1 MNMNLKNKI
10 KTFCCAGLLVA
21 STTSCTDWL
30 DVKMEDQIMDN
41 MLYSEDSGFKV
52 ALNGVYLDM
61 IGLYGSDLSAG
72 KIDIMAQYYNV
83 TENYNHTYKIYP
95 GYKFDDGEY
104 EYFRDDV
111 WTEAYRL
118 IANLNVLL
126 EHCDED
132 GSALSPALYP
142 IIKGEALALRAMI
155 HLDMLR
161 LFGPVYSDATA
172 SQKCIPYQ
180 LSSSKDIQPLL
191 PASEV
196 LGYVI
201 KDLEEASELL
211 KESDPIITDG
221 VRNSL
226 QNDNGLDNDYLNYRQ
241 LRLNYYA
248 TQALLARAYAW
259 KGDKNQAYNIAKNN
273 IIDKIT
279 TEELEVFP
287 WTTSEAFGMEG
298 KPDRLFSSEV
308 FFAIYKTD
316 RSSLYQSLFSS
327 ALHPRKSRLTIAG
340 TATSDTKIASFYDEI
355 TDWRLKMWDII
366 EPSENEKEEAV
377 ASQTVAT
384 NSLYFRK
391 YEDFEPG
398 TSTDG
403 TELYRYMVPLIRLS
417 EVYLLAA
424 EGAPTREE
432 AISYINAIRI
442 HRGCRDLV
450 ETNLDLQDAITKEF
464 AREVIGEGQLFFYYK
479 RHAMEEVFSGTNI
492 EGLKQIAPS
501 NYVLPLPKSET
512 DKRVM

>member
-1 MNMNLKNKI
+1 MNIKNKI
-10 KTFCCAGLLVA
+10 KTFFCASLLVA
-21 STTSCTDWL
+21 STTSCSDWL

-41 MLYSEDSGFKV
+41 TLYAETAGFKV

-61 IGLYGSDLSAG
+61 IGLYGTDLSAG
-72 KIDIMAQYYNV
+72 KIDVMAQYYNV
-83 TENYNHTYKIYP
+83 TEDYNHTYKIYP
-95 GYKFDDGEY
+95 GYKFDDE
-104 EYFRDDV
+104 EFESFRDNV
-111 WTEAYRL
+111 WTKAYKL

-126 EHCDED
+126 EHCDEEN
-132 GSALSPALYP
+132 SALTPELYP
-142 IIKGEALALRAMI
+142 IIKGEALALRAML

-161 LFGPVYSDATA
+161 LFGPIYSDATA

-196 LGYVI
+196 VGHVI
-201 KDLEEASELL
+201 TDLEEASKLL
-211 KESDPIITDG
+211 KDSDPIITEG

-248 TQALLARAYAW
+248 AQALLARAYAW
-259 KGDKNQAYNIAKNN
+259 KGDKTKAYEIAKNN

-287 WTTSEAFGMEG
+287 WITREALEVEG

-308 FFAIYKTD
+308 FFAIYRTD
-316 RSSLYQSLFSS
+316 RSNLYQTLFSS
-327 ALHPRKSRLTIAG
+327 ALHPKKSRLTIVG
-340 TATSDTKIASFYDEI
+340 TTTSDGKMGELYDDMF
-355 TDWRLKMWDII
+355 DWRLEMWDDI
-366 EPSENEKEEAV
+366 EPSEEEVDEAL
-377 ASQTVAT
+377 ANKTTAT
-384 NSLYFRK
+384 NSLYLRK
-391 YEDFEPG
+391 YQDFESG

-424 EGAPTREE
+424 EGASTREE
-432 AISYINAIRI
+432 ALSYINTIRS
-442 HRGCRDLV
+442 HRGCRNL
-450 ETNLDLQDAITKEF
+450 EEENLDLQDAITKEF

-479 RHAMEEVFSGTNI
+479 RHAMEEVFTGTNT
-492 EGLKQIAPS
+492 EGPKSMVSS